1 MGTTFKTP
9 TEFILR
15 SHLNL
20 TQNTTR
26 TFNSWELIWEF
37 SFPLLLSFTFCT
49 YMFFFSYIIHIFVQ
63 WYKALLNLNL
73 MQANYCKNVIVTDQC
88 QSQIR
93 VAVPKALT
101 IELGQGWWQGI
112 RNQKCRLKQLL
123 RNSTVD

>member
-1 MGTTFKTP
+1 
-9 TEFILR
+9 
-15 SHLNL
+15 
-20 TQNTTR
+20 
-26 TFNSWELIWEF
+26 
-37 SFPLLLSFTFCT
+37 
-49 YMFFFSYIIHIFVQ
+49 
-63 WYKALLNLNL
+63 

-112 RNQKCRLKQLL
+112 RNVGLLKQLV